1 MGKFTKGE
9 ICYILESNRIVRKAY
24 VLNQIG
30 NMYTIQFASS
40 NGIIRLKESR
50 LFKTEDEA
58 LESRYINSYKIDAKE
73 TGVSYGILTCLKE
86 GELIEIRID
95 KDDTYLVSSFLISSI
110 SKSQPK
116 SIAYFYQRGNGNII
130 LFKPTT

>member
-1 MGKFTKGE
+1 MGKFTNGE
-9 ICYILESNRIVRKAY
+9 ICYILESNRIARKAY

-58 LESRYINSYKIDAKE
+58 LESRHKNSCKIDAKE
-73 TGVSYGILTCLKE
+73 TGVSYGYIDVFE
-86 GELIEIRID
+86 GKRNNRN
-95 KDDTYLVSSFLISSI
+95 
-110 SKSQPK
+110 PH
-116 SIAYFYQRGNGNII
+116 G
-130 LFKPTT
+130 

>member
-1 MGKFTKGE
+1 MGKFTNGE

-30 NMYTIQFASS
+30 NMYTIKFASS

-58 LESRYINSYKIDAKE
+58 LESRHKNSCKIDAKE
-73 TGVSYGILTCLKE
+73 TGVSYGF
-86 GELIEIRID
+86 EIR
-95 KDDTYLVSSFLISSI
+95 LPQSHWL
-110 SKSQPK
+110 
-116 SIAYFYQRGNGNII
+116 
-130 LFKPTT
+130 

>member
-1 MGKFTKGE
+1 MGKFIKGE
-9 ICYILESNRIVRKAY
+9 TCYILESNRIVRKAY

-58 LESRYINSYKIDAKE
+58 LESKYKNSYKIDAKE
-73 TGVSYGILTCLKE
+73 TGVSYGYIDVFE
-86 GELIEIRID
+86 GRR
-95 KDDTYLVSSFLISSI
+95 TNRN
-110 SKSQPK
+110 PH
-116 SIAYFYQRGNGNII
+116 R
-130 LFKPTT
+130 

>member
-1 MGKFTKGE
+1 MGKFIKGE
-9 ICYILESNRIVRKAY
+9 TCYILESNRIVRKAY

-58 LESRYINSYKIDAKE
+58 LESRYKNSYKINTKE
-73 TGVSYGILTCLKE
+73 SGVSYGYIDVFE
-86 GELIEIRID
+86 GKRNNRN
-95 KDDTYLVSSFLISSI
+95 
-110 SKSQPK
+110 PH
-116 SIAYFYQRGNGNII
+116 R
-130 LFKPTT
+130 